1 MIIDR
6 HNRYSD
12 EQVITGSAGS
22 TDIVDLGTFTTA
34 DGTVSS
40 ERRIG
45 TGQNL
50 YLVAIVDEAFT
61 DPGSDST
68 VTITLE
74 SDSDAGFGGPTTV
87 FTLGTF
93 GALAAIGSRL
103 VARLPVD
110 ALFEQFH
117 RLFYT
122 VANGDLT
129 TGKITA
135 FLTHDIDAFTAY
147 PDNVTVS

>member
-12 EQVITGSAGS
+12 EQVITATAASE
-22 TDIVDLGTFTTA
+22 DLVDLGT
-34 DGTVSS
+34 

-45 TGQNL
+45 TGEPL

-61 DPGSDST
+61 DAGSDST
-68 VTITLE
+68 VTVTLE
-74 SDSDAGFGGPTTV
+74 TDATAAFPSATTL

-103 VARLPVD
+103 IARLP
-110 ALFEQFH
+110 AEGLFEQFH
-117 RLFYT
+117 RLQYT
-122 VANGDLT
+122 VAGGDLS

-147 PDNVTVS
+147 PDNVQIS